1 MKTIGQV
8 AYEAFF
14 DYLCPG
20 IKLPPLHSYG
30 DQYSNQWEAV
40 GKQVVE
46 HYKRLEES
54 ELPELHKTTT
64 VLADAPRDKV
74 CENCGGE
81 GFFIHGGI
89 ELQCR
94 FCQGKGYVQ

>member
-1 MKTIGQV
+1 MTKTIGQV

-14 DYLCPG
+14 DYMCPG

-46 HYKRLEES
+46 HYKRIGES
-54 ELPELHKTTT
+54 EFPELHKTTT

-74 CENCGGE
+74 CPECNGEGMKWASIENCPT
-81 GFFIHGGI
+81 
-89 ELQCR
+89 
-94 FCQGKGYVQ
+94 CQGKGYVQ